1 MIGSDQKLLLRTV
14 ILVLLFFYRLL
25 LAYYRFFLF
34 RKKKKRL
41 TIKKK
46 TKTNSHQWNPNKLF
60 LFLEASQLSAQRLC
74 FDCSCIAKLIKRP
87 GRWAPREEEGH
98 KAPSLMPR
106 VRQHQVQWLGSAQQ
120 PEMTPCHRLP
130 TGNWRA
136 SPFCKRFWHFS
147 FPFSFQTVTF
157 PAGDR
162 LAHLLTE

>member
-14 ILVLLFFYRLL
+14 ILVLLFFLQIAVSIL
-25 LAYYRFFLF
+25 QIFFIQKE
-34 RKKKKRL
+34 KKKDL
-41 TIKKK
+41 PLKK
-46 TKTNSHQWNPNKLF
+46 KTNSHQWNPNELF
-60 LFLEASQLSAQRLC
+60 LFLESSQLSAQRLC

-106 VRQHQVQWLGSAQQ
+106 VRQHRVQWLGSAQQ